1 MTSALGQELE
11 GGPGLRQKACLTSP
25 ILNMGSLHD
34 LSCVSGHSCVLRLLL
49 VFLPPPPGTLVQEAL
64 RSVGPRVAQADD
76 KVGLEK
82 AFFAIRLVCIVDLN
96 IQDIHTE

>member
-1 MTSALGQELE
+1 
-11 GGPGLRQKACLTSP
+11 
-25 ILNMGSLHD
+25 MGSLHD